1 MKFPAYLAISL
12 VGAIGGSLFLSGI
25 VTYTGFDTAFHGH
38 DSVAQAEA
46 ARLPLHVIE
55 RFSEKQMEGDGET
68 GSNVKV
74 EEDFVDPENHCEF
87 CTRVE
92 YTPGSSGVAGFAYS
106 SNAAIDLTG
115 AKKIRFWVMG
125 EEGGEKV
132 KFKVAGKKKSPGE
145 RDNGDS
151 LGIFNSEVFARTSK
165 EVTLRDDWTNYEVD
179 LERTDLRDITHPFGL
194 ELTKGS
200 DDKRQVLY
208 IKGVIFDDEPLRS
221 ENALETTAE
230 VPNEEPEM
238 SVMIQTDRTSGD
250 TSTMFRFRASVTGG
264 ESPYSFQ
271 WLLDGGTEKQ
281 TRTFVHSFEEAG
293 TYNLTLTV
301 TDDAGVEVSD
311 SIEIEIDE
319 AGNGEPIQEDA
330 ARDGQESESSE
341 PSTNATRLEEQEP
354 QPTPNATT
362 PVDSNL
368 LQLLNKLAK

>member
-145 RDNGDS
+145 KDNGDS

-230 VPNEEPEM
+230 APNEEPEM
-238 SVMIQTDRTSGD
+238 SVVIQTDRTSGD
-250 TSTMFRFRASVTGG
+250 TSTMFRFSASVTGG

-281 TRTFVHSFEEAG
+281 SRTFVHSFEEAG

-319 AGNGEPIQEDA
+319 LGVDEDGNGEPIQEDT

-341 PSTNATRLEEQEP
+341 PSTNATRSEEQEP
-354 QPTPNATT
+354 QSTANATT

-368 LQLLNKLAK
+368 L